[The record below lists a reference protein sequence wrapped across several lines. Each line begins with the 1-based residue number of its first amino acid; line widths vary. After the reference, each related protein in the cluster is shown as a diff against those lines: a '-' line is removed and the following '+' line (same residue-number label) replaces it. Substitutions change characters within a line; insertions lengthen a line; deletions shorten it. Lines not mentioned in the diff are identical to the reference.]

1 MVKSGEVERIM
12 FMNEY
17 SHTIDAKGRMIL
29 PAKFRE
35 ELGDSFVLAPG
46 LDACLCIY
54 PRERWNALLARL
66 QQLPFTD
73 KRVRKIKRYLIGK
86 STEIECDRQGRI
98 LIPAHLRELAD
109 LKKEVCVVGTGSMI
123 EIWNSELLDSDE
135 NGEESIADLANSLDI
150 PLGFDI

>member
-1 MVKSGEVERIM
+1 M

-29 PAKFRE
+29 PAKFRD

-46 LDACLCIY
+46 LDSCLCIY
-54 PRERWNALLARL
+54 PMERWNALLARL

-86 STEIECDRQGRI
+86 GSEMECDKQGRI
-98 LIPAHLRELAD
+98 LIPAHLRKLAD
-109 LKKEVCVVGTGSMI
+109 LKKDARIIGAGSTI
-123 EIWNSELLDSDE
+123 EIWDPELLDRDLNE
-135 NGEESIADLANSLDI
+135 EESITDLAESLEL
-150 PLGFDI
+150 PLNF